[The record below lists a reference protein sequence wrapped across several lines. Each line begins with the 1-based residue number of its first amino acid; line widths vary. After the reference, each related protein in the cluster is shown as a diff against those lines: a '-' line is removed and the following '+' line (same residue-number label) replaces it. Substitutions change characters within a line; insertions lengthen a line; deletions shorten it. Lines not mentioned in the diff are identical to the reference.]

1 MFIMKLCESKLDG
14 HPVNNIGHL
23 CGKPHGYARHNDRC
37 SSTAFR
43 LCCHS
48 HQKRESI
55 VFLARFLHN
64 IQRDSPTVV
73 VEGKRLQFWDM
84 DTMTVD
90 RFEDERFSAHYIPE
104 LFTPADLI
112 QQFQH
117 LLIVPSLSST
127 EYFMPSLLQMITSW
141 SEKL

>member
-90 RFEDERFSAHYIPE
+90 RFEVLTPE
-104 LFTPADLI
+104 QADKISIKNLLDRMSRHNGENGSKLMSLYKRVKGNYAINLFVL
-112 QQFQH
+112 H
-117 LLIVPSLSST
+117 
-127 EYFMPSLLQMITSW
+127 FMI
-141 SEKL
+141 